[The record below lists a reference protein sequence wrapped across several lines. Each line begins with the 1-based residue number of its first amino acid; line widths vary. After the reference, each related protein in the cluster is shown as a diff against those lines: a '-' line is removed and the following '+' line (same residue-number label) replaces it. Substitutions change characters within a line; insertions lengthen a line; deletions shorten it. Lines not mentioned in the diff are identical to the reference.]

1 MGAGFGVKWDWEG
14 WNLGAMVA
22 WKVGSNP
29 LYSQNGVPV
38 NTDGTN
44 TNPRGWVTA
53 SYQF

>member
-1 MGAGFGVKWDWEG
+1 
-14 WNLGAMVA
+14 MVA
-22 WKVGSNP
+22 WQVGSNP
-29 LYSQNGVPV
+29 LYSFNGQAV

>member
-1 MGAGFGVKWDWEG
+1 
-14 WNLGAMVA
+14 MVA
-22 WKVGSNP
+22 WKVGNNP
-29 LYSQNGVPV
+29 LYSFTGQAV